1 MTIIFTP
8 RTLEDFRVIIYKISG
23 SEPLAARKAL
33 VRSYCEKYQ
42 SHYIVES
49 YLYSPSSSQS
59 IFKLEAV
66 GSASKGYPLQ
76 QDNQI
81 PELHIEYPTFD
92 TAEKEALFN
101 ALPARRLKPQ

>member
-1 MTIIFTP
+1 MY
-8 RTLEDFRVIIYKISG
+8 R
-23 SEPLAARKAL
+23 
-33 VRSYCEKYQ
+33 

-49 YLYSPSSSQS
+49 YVHTTSSSHS

-66 GSASKGYPLQ
+66 GSAGKGYPIQ
-76 QDNQI
+76 QDNEI

-101 ALPARRLKPQ
+101 ALPARRLKPH